1 MDDTSAGADD
11 WDFASLTP
19 DRILGDLETLGWRCD
34 GRMLA
39 LNSYENRVYQIGI
52 EDDDPVVAK
61 FYRPGRWSA
70 DALREEHRFVA
81 ELDERDVP
89 VVAALQSTA
98 TGERL
103 NYCNPWWIAVY
114 PRRGGYAL
122 EMDQAEQL
130 YRVGQVLGRLHLV
143 GEQRAF
149 EWRPELNSVDFGD
162 RAIERVLA
170 SALVPTDM
178 RAVYDGVANDLLT
191 RVKRALEDYGEITR
205 LRLHGDCHASNVL
218 VRDERLLLVD
228 FDDARSGPAI
238 QDIWLFLSGDTAS
251 RNAALA
257 ELVEGYEE
265 FRAFPLRELA
275 LIAPLASLRLLHY
288 AGWLAERWTDPAFP
302 AAFPW
307 FGEARYWDQ
316 HVLDL
321 REQIAA
327 MQEPHGL
334 KVAPGL

>member
-1 MDDTSAGADD
+1 MPTDTDD
-11 WDFASLTP
+11 WAYASLTP
-19 DRILGDLETLGWRCD
+19 DRILDDIESLGWRCD
-34 GRMLA
+34 GRLLA
-39 LNSYENRVYQIGI
+39 LNSYENRVYQVGL
-52 EDDDPVVAK
+52 EDGDPVVAK

-70 DALREEHRFVA
+70 EAVAEEHALVG
-81 ELDERDVP
+81 ELAAREVP
-89 VVAALQSTA
+89 VVAALPAPA
-98 TGERL
+98 TGEAL
-103 NYCNPWWIAVY
+103 NHCAPWWIAVY

-122 EMDQAEQL
+122 EMDQPDHL

-143 GEQRAF
+143 AEQRPFTA
-149 EWRPELNSVDFGD
+149 RPRLSTEEFGD
-162 RAIERVLA
+162 HAIARVLG
-170 SALVPTDM
+170 SDLVPLDM
-178 RAVYDGVANDLLT
+178 RAVYEGVATDLLE
-191 RVKRALEDYGEITR
+191 RVKQSLAAFGDITEI
-205 LRLHGDCHASNVL
+205 RLHGDCHASNVL
-218 VRDERLLLVD
+218 IRDDRLLLVD

-238 QDIWLFLSGDTAS
+238 QDLWLFLSGDVAA

-265 FRAFPLRELA
+265 FRPFPTRELP

-288 AGWLAERWTDPAFP
+288 AGWLAARWSDPAFP

-334 KVAPGL
+334 RVGPV